1 MKGFADHDWK
11 DLAQTG
17 AVAAIYMGKKSARFI
32 QGRLLMHGADPDT
45 PVTVIENASRAD
57 QRILATTLS
66 EMEPTISSAKLGGP
80 ALTFV
85 GLTPRAARNA
95 ELDASAHAGLAPA
108 RPTRSAQTETV
119 RKVL

>member
-1 MKGFADHDWK
+1 
-11 DLAQTG
+11 
-17 AVAAIYMGKKSARFI
+17 
-32 QGRLLMHGADPDT
+32 MHGADPDT

-66 EMEPTISSAKLGGP
+66 EMEPTISSAKLQGP

-85 GLTPRAARNA
+85 GLTPRAA
-95 ELDASAHAGLAPA
+95 LDAEFDAPA
-108 RPTRSAQTETV
+108 LAGRAPAHLQPSVQTETV

>member
-1 MKGFADHDWK
+1 
-11 DLAQTG
+11 
-17 AVAAIYMGKKSARFI
+17 
-32 QGRLLMHGADPDT
+32 
-45 PVTVIENASRAD
+45 VIENASRAD

-66 EMEPTISSAKLGGP
+66 EMEPTISSAKLGAP

-85 GLTPRAARNA
+85 GLTPRAALNA
-95 ELDASAHAGLAPA
+95 ELDAPAHAGLAPA